1 MTYFLFQWMKCLDH
15 KVKVICHLMVGHHSW
30 VEIAAVKGSLADA
43 KREVQ
48 EALKPG
54 RVPGGSK
61 EDNEGV
67 AYAFPDAKGFG
78 GNTTTAALAR
88 KVFGSSNMRSRLVQ
102 LVPRLYR
109 PAMEKILLND
119 LILLRLMSCDYKLL
133 PAKIGIEVNEP
144 KQDIKKLVVTY
155 CHQVKVFKVIFL
167 FRVIFIFEFIF
178 I

>member
-1 MTYFLFQWMKCLDH
+1 MLMLKEKCRRL
-15 KVKVICHLMVGHHSW
+15 LS
-30 VEIAAVKGSLADA
+30 
-43 KREVQ
+43 Q
-48 EALKPG
+48 EESQGEAN
-54 RVPGGSK
+54 
-61 EDNEGV
+61 NEGV

-102 LVPRLYR
+102 LVPHLYR

-144 KQDIKKLVVTY
+144 
-155 CHQVKVFKVIFL
+155 
-167 FRVIFIFEFIF
+167 
-178 I
+178 